1 MTGRVRPRPR
11 LSHVGI
17 YVHDMDRMLDFYC
30 RVFDFVVSDRGSGVA
45 MPVQLVFLTANE
57 TMHHQLVLASGR
69 PADVTFSTVNQLSF
83 TVADLAQLREVRVSM
98 LENGGTNVLDV
109 NHGNAWSVY
118 VDDPEGN
125 RIEVY
130 LDSPFYVP
138 QPHYDRLDL
147 TLSDEAILEH
157 TEALC
162 RLDDGFMLREDWQE
176 KIAQQLKDQSCS

>member
-1 MTGRVRPRPR
+1 MTAVLKPRPR

-30 RVFDFVVSDRGSGVA
+30 RVFGFVVSDKGRGIK
-45 MPVQLVFLTANE
+45 MPMQLVFLTAND

-69 PADVTFSTVNQLSF
+69 PADATFSTVNQLSF
-83 TVADLAQLREVRVSM
+83 TVTDLDQLREVRRQM
-98 LENGGTNVLDV
+98 LQNGGTDVLDV

-138 QPHYDRLDL
+138 QPHYDPLDL
-147 TLSDEAILEH
+147 TLSNEEILEQ
-157 TEALC
+157 TEAHC
-162 RLDDGFMLREDWQE
+162 RRDTGFMLREDWQK
-176 KIAQQLKDQSCS
+176 KIAQQLEDQG

>member
-1 MTGRVRPRPR
+1 MTARAKPRPK
-11 LSHVGI
+11 LTHVGI

-30 RVFDFVVSDRGSGVA
+30 RVFGLVVSDKGRGIT
-45 MPVQLVFLTANE
+45 MPMQLVFLTSNE

-69 PADVTFSTVNQLSF
+69 PADVKFSTVNQLSF
-83 TVADLAQLREVRVSM
+83 TVADLDQLREIRMRM
-98 LENGGTNVLDV
+98 LENGGTDVLDV

-138 QPHYDRLDL
+138 QPHYDPLDL
-147 TLSDEAILEH
+147 TLSDSEILKH

-162 RLDDGFMLREDWQE
+162 RRDDGFMPREDWQK
-176 KIAQQLKDQSCS
+176 KIAQQLEDSS